1 MNSQINF
8 TISPQKEKALFSFLS
23 EECSCSILKGYGKDR
38 DFSVDILESPSL
50 LLYFIVPQDF
60 TNYVTIVSIRDE
72 SLDADFGIY
81 PFDENAN
88 NLPLIRYERFGD
100 IFRIYAGTSNMDSQG
115 KAEVKSVLKKVK
127 QWLKSNADSQKR
139 EGSPFCGIT
148 VYEIK

>member
-8 TISPQKEKALFSFLS
+8 IISPQKEKELFAFLS
-23 EECSCSILKGYGKDR
+23 QECCCNILKGYGNDR
-38 DFSVDILESPSL
+38 DFSVDINESPSL

-60 TNYVTIVSIRDE
+60 SNYVQIVPIREE

-100 IFRIYAGTSNMDSQG
+100 VYRIYAGTSNMDSQG
-115 KAEVKSVLKKVK
+115 KTEIKAVLKKAK
-127 QWLKSNADSQKR
+127 QWLKANADSQKR
-139 EGSPFCGIT
+139 EGSPLCGIT